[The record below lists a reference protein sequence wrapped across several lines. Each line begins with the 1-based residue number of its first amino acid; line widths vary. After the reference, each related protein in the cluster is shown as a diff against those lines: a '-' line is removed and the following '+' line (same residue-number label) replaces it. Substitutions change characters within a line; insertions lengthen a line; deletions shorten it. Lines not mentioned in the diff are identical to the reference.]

1 LFGIIT
7 DVKSMGTRFSGG
19 WGRDGQSSNT
29 TYSNSFSRKTTGSGS
44 LIAALSKPR
53 ASSDEY
59 GVRTF
64 NPGHEAYQDA

>member
-1 LFGIIT
+1 LFGIIS
-7 DVKSMGTRFSGG
+7 DVKTIATHFSGG
-19 WGRDGQSSNT
+19 WGGGRQSSST

-53 ASSDEY
+53 ESSDEY

-64 NPGHEAYQDA
+64 NPGHDAYQDA